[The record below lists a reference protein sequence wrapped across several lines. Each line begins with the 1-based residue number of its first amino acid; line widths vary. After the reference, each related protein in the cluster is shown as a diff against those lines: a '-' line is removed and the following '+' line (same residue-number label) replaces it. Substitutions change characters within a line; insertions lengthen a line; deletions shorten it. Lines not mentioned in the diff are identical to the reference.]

1 MSKEARIE
9 SLTRKHRELERVI
22 EALEGE
28 RAPDMFIHQKKKEKL
43 ALKDELYKLKDN
55 Q

>member
-9 SLTRKHRELERVI
+9 SLTRKHRELDQVI

-28 RAPDMFIHQKKKEKL
+28 RAPDTYIHQKKKEKL
-43 ALKDELYKLKDN
+43 ALKDELYKLKSDL
-55 Q
+55 